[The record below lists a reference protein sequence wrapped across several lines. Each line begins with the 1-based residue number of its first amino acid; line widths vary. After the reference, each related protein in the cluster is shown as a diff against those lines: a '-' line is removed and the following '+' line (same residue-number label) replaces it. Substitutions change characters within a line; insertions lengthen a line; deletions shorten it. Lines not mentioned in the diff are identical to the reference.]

1 MKSSDE
7 LLKLFNQ
14 ALDELPLDKAPAR
27 LYDPIRYVLSMGGKR
42 IRPTLCL
49 LACELFSDEPA
60 NAMIPALAL
69 EVFHNFTLLHDDI
82 MDKAPTRRGMNC
94 VHLKWDENVAILS
107 GDAMQILSY
116 QILGAAPVEYLKE
129 CLPLFSKTALEV
141 CEGQQFDMDF
151 ETQPL
156 VTVAEYVNM
165 IHLKTAVLVAASLKM
180 GAIAGGASAVDAD
193 LLYNFGLSTG
203 LAFQLKDDLLD
214 VYGDP
219 ETFGKRVGGDIACNK
234 KTFLL
239 INALDKADPAT
250 RAELEHWLSQ
260 TTRTELE
267 GSLSQTTLPE
277 SEKISAITA
286 IYNKLNIKEL
296 CLLEMEK
303 HQQKAFETLARVS
316 VPESRKANLIQLANE
331 LTDRD
336 K

>member
-1 MKSSDE
+1 MHTSDE

-42 IRPTLCL
+42 IRPSLCL
-49 LACELFSDEPA
+49 MACELFSDEPA

-82 MDKAPTRRGMNC
+82 MDKAPTRRGMAC

-116 QILGAAPVEYLKE
+116 QILGAVPVEYLKE

-151 ETQPL
+151 ETQHM
-156 VTVAEYVNM
+156 VTVAEYRNM
-165 IHLKTAVLVAASLKM
+165 IHLKTAVLMATSLKM
-180 GAIAGGASAVDAD
+180 GAIAGGASVVDAD
-193 LLYNFGLSTG
+193 LLYDFGLSTG

-214 VYGDP
+214 VYGCP
-219 ETFGKRVGGDIACNK
+219 ETFGKRIGGDIACNK
-234 KTFLL
+234 KTFML

-260 TTRTELE
+260 TTV
-267 GSLSQTTLPE
+267 PE
-277 SEKISAITA
+277 SEKISAITG
-286 IYNKLNIKEL
+286 IYNKLHIKEL

-316 VPESRKANLIQLANE
+316 VPKSRKANLIQLANE